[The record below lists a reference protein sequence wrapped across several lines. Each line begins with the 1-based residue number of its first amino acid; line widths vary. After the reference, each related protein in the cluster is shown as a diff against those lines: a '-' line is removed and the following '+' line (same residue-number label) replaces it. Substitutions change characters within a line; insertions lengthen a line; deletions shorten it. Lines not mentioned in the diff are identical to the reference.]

1 MCRISTSGYLYIV
14 AKFRLSLTMPCLLTD
29 REQNVFFIQ
38 QKLKEY
44 GLVEKMLVV
53 DLMGIFLEYVEMD

>member
-1 MCRISTSGYLYIV
+1 
-14 AKFRLSLTMPCLLTD
+14 MPCLLTD